1 MRLHARALPA
11 LVAAWYLGLLLSGLW
26 PDAWRAPAGALALAL
41 STGLFFRP
49 QRAAVLLLAAA
60 LDHVGQSTRV
70 RPWLHLCQQAA
81 TDLPARKPPTVVD
94 VAIVACMITRTHF
107 VTRMATVVILLSP
120 RHTLEQE
127 RDVSPIGSCVVTRS
141 HDPEPAIWRGN
152 QGKAS
157 IP

>member
-60 LDHVGQSTRV
+60 LSAGLAVAPEAEAPVIHATFPSSEAMVV
-70 RPWLHLCQQAA
+70 RY
-81 TDLPARKPPTVVD
+81 
-94 VAIVACMITRTHF
+94 
-107 VTRMATVVILLSP
+107 S
-120 RHTLEQE
+120 EQ
-127 RDVSPIGSCVVTRS
+127 
-141 HDPEPAIWRGN
+141 
-152 QGKAS
+152 
-157 IP
+157 